1 MGDSSTQ
8 TVLLKVWLTC
18 WVLLL
23 ASNLIRNEVWKT
35 AQLYFSQDTV
45 GCQNLPQKHYIADR
59 QDWRFL
65 RVSSVKNLFCH
76 LKDSSTNFLLEVEV
90 DQAFGSKT
98 NRIRGKSSQKMAPIL
113 AHQVEI
119 RETSVSC
126 GPKSTKKNRYRH
138 MTIHRKQNIYT
149 SLCQIATSITLKNLN
164 SWVKFAPDKNIKF
177 GE

>member
-1 MGDSSTQ
+1 MTIYCAKARMGDSSTQ

-126 GPKSTKKNRYRH
+126 GPKSMKKNRYRH
-138 MTIHRKQNIYT
+138 MTIYIY
-149 SLCQIATSITLKNLN
+149 I
-164 SWVKFAPDKNIKF
+164 
-177 GE
+177 